1 MIQSNMKANLSIRWV
16 GKFLTI
22 RTYAPATYFR
32 PKRPTLK
39 QSQILVFPTSCV
51 SPDYISEKPQTF
63 SFSEAPEKIRRVKGI
78 SVASS
83 LKF

>member
-1 MIQSNMKANLSIRWV
+1 MGGKISNYQDLRS
-16 GKFLTI
+16 T
-22 RTYAPATYFR
+22 TYFR
-32 PKRPTLK
+32 PKRPTGK

-83 LKF
+83 QKF